1 MIHELLL
8 KTLLSMGPA
17 PEGAPDQG
25 SHTVV
30 MLVFYAALFG
40 VFYFSLIRPQVK
52 RGNDLRTLQESLKK
66 GDSVVTT
73 SGIYGVVHKIK
84 DDVVTVE
91 IAENVRVKMQKNAV
105 QERLKENEA
114 AGKMKDD

>member
-1 MIHELLL
+1 MIHELLT
-8 KTLLSMGPA
+8 KTLLSMSPA
-17 PEGAPDQG
+17 PDGAPDQG
-25 SHTVV
+25 GHTLV

-40 VFYFSLIRPQVK
+40 IFYFFLIRPQVK
-52 RGNDLRTLQESLKK
+52 RGNELRGLQESLKK
-66 GDSVVTT
+66 GDAVVTT

-91 IAENVRVKMQKNAV
+91 IADNVRVKMQKSAV
-105 QERLKENEA
+105 QERLKDNEA

>member
-1 MIHELLL
+1 MA
-8 KTLLSMGPA
+8 PA
-17 PEGAPDQG
+17 PDSAPDQSG
-25 SHTVV
+25 HTVV

-40 VFYFSLIRPQVK
+40 IFYFFLIRPQVK

-66 GDSVVTT
+66 GDTVVTT
-73 SGIYGVVHKIK
+73 SGIYGVVQKIK
-84 DDVVTVE
+84 DDVITVE
-91 IAENVRVKMQKNAV
+91 IAENTRVKMQRSAV